1 MVAGFVACATPT
13 TRPIAPDTTG
23 ILASRAGPVLSGQTG
38 DDLVG
43 GHRRTQ
49 NAGYWPFHVPVY
61 SRYHDYMSKPMTVRL
76 TEEQQA
82 ELAAVA
88 RADGTSVAEA
98 VRTAIEAHIAAR
110 RKNKSFQ
117 ERLAKIIERDR
128 ELLERLAK

>member
-1 MVAGFVACATPT
+1 M
-13 TRPIAPDTTG
+13 
-23 ILASRAGPVLSGQTG
+23 
-38 DDLVG
+38 
-43 GHRRTQ
+43 
-49 NAGYWPFHVPVY
+49 Y

-98 VRTAIEAHIAAR
+98 VRTAIEDHIAAR